1 MYLYGKYSID
11 KKPSLALNTENNIM
25 DFEQNLALV
34 QSQIGY
40 QFVDIRLLVTALT
53 HRSYLSFKKRDMSI
67 KEHNE
72 RLEFLGDAVLELIVT
87 EFLYTKYDKNEGYMT
102 ALRSS
107 LVNYKIMGE
116 IGNNLG
122 LDEQILLSPGE
133 RAELGKA
140 RLTIV
145 ADCVESILGAIHLDG
160 GYQKATDFVHRF
172 ILVKLPDIL
181 ESQSFKDGK
190 TELQE
195 YMQKNYK
202 VAPKYEVLGSEG
214 KDHEKTFFVG
224 VFLNDELLTSKSGK
238 SKQDAETLCAVDAL
252 VILKQRFSV
261 KLKEPIY

>member
-1 MYLYGKYSID
+1 
-11 KKPSLALNTENNIM
+11 M
-25 DFEQNLALV
+25 DSELNLALV
-34 QSQIGY
+34 QTKINY
-40 QFVDIRLLVTALT
+40 QFEDIRLLKTALT
-53 HRSYLSFKKRDMSI
+53 HRSYLSFKKRDMTI

-116 IGNNLG
+116 IGNNIG

-133 RAELGKA
+133 KAELGRA

-145 ADCVESILGAIHLDG
+145 ADCLEAILGAIHLDG
-160 GYQKATDFVHRF
+160 GYEKARNFVHEF
-172 ILVKLPDIL
+172 IIIKLPDIL

-202 VAPKYEVLGSEG
+202 IAPRYEVLASEG

-224 VFLNDELLTSKSGK
+224 VFLNDEMLTSKSGK
-238 SKQDAETLCAVDAL
+238 SKQDAETLCAVEAL
-252 VILKQRFSV
+252 EVLKQRVLSKV
-261 KLKEPIY
+261 REPIY